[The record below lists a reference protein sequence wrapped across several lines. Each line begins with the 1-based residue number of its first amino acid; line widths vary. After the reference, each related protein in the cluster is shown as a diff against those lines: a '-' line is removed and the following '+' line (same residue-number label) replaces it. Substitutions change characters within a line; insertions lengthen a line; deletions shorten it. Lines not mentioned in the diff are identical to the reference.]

1 MRDKNNISV
10 VIADDHPMMLK
21 GLYDELHGN
30 NYNVVG
36 QATDGMKALELII
49 RHNPTI
55 ALLDIDMPLLTGFEV
70 IKTAKQ
76 KGVDT
81 KFIILSFL
89 KEKEYIARAKSLQIN
104 GYLLKEDSFAEVEQ
118 CIASV
123 LDGKESF
130 SPSFAASS
138 LADASEELKKI
149 KNLTPSEK
157 TILKLVAQQKTS
169 QEIAETLF
177 ISIRTVEKHRSNII
191 TKLNLENTTA
201 NTLTNWAYL
210 HKDLIKEA

>member
-1 MRDKNNISV
+1 M
-10 VIADDHPMMLK
+10 
-21 GLYDELHGN
+21 
-30 NYNVVG
+30 
-36 QATDGMKALELII
+36 
-49 RHNPTI
+49 
-55 ALLDIDMPLLTGFEV
+55 
-70 IKTAKQ
+70 
-76 KGVDT
+76 
-81 KFIILSFL
+81 
-89 KEKEYIARAKSLQIN
+89 
-104 GYLLKEDSFAEVEQ
+104 
-118 CIASV
+118 

-191 TKLNLENTTA
+191 TKLDLENTTA